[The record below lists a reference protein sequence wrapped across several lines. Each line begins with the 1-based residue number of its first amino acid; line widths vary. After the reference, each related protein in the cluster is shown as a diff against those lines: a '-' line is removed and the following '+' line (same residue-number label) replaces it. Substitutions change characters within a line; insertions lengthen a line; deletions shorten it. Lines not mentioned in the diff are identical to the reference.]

1 MAVERKKDQ
10 LGRLQGEIQELI
22 DELWQ
27 VPRFS
32 GLRRGFRPQVDV
44 VRIEDPPRFRVV
56 IELPGVNPE
65 SQVSVYADATT
76 LLVTGER
83 KRDGGGRYFHM
94 EIEYG
99 PFQRR
104 IEFGEQVDPSRAT
117 AQYDRGLLTIELPVA
132 ERAPVQNRVTIAV
145 GGGS

>member
-1 MAVERKKDQ
+1 MAVPRKKDQ

-44 VRIEDPPRFRVV
+44 VRVADPPAFEVV
-56 IELPGVNPE
+56 IELAGADPE
-65 SQVSVYADATT
+65 DVRVYCDATT
-76 LLVTGER
+76 LVVAGER
-83 KRDGGGRYFHM
+83 KRRGRGRYFHM

-99 PFQRR
+99 PFERR
-104 IEFGEQVDPSRAT
+104 IDFSDHVDPSAAT
-117 AQYDRGLLTIELPVA
+117 ADYDRGLLTIVLPVA
-132 ERAPVQNRVTIAV
+132 KRAPVQERVVISL
-145 GGGS
+145 GGNE